1 MILIYPAIAI
11 GMATSMLP
19 WLMFIPFVKEEE
31 PKKYEPKKKIKICKT
46 KKTHKIDNVIRLVK

>member
-19 WLMFIPFVKEEE
+19 WFMFIPFVKDEPKKEE
-31 PKKYEPKKKIKICKT
+31 PKKEIKVRKT
-46 KKTHKIDNVIRLVK
+46 KKVNRTDNVIRLVK

>member
-11 GMATSMLP
+11 TMGISMLP
-19 WLMFIPFVKEEE
+19 WLMFIPFVK
-31 PKKYEPKKKIKICKT
+31 KYEPKKKIKVLKT